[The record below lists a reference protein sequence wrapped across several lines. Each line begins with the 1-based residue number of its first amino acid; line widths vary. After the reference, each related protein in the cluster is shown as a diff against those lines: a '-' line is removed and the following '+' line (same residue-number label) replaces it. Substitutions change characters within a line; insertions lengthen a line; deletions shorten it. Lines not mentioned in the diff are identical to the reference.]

1 MGYSYLA
8 VNGAALSAIITI
20 LQRDLGNVPNGSN
33 TWGDGFFYE
42 TGREQ
47 ADGSITGTVWAP
59 VADKPGYSRKAGG
72 IKIDDGKVIRFP
84 GTTAA
89 QREEANKAAA
99 EDSRLAHGVGSGGNL
114 TW

>member
-8 VNGAALSAIITI
+8 VNGAALSAIVTI

-47 ADGSITGTVWAP
+47 ADGSITGTVWADTTSILRLFQQSCLFFLTLTSSS
-59 VADKPGYSRKAGG
+59 ARAHYRKA
-72 IKIDDGKVIRFP
+72 IIV
-84 GTTAA
+84 
-89 QREEANKAAA
+89 
-99 EDSRLAHGVGSGGNL
+99 SVLLAV
-114 TW
+114 